1 MSTIEQQQ
9 QMVFYVPGTMWP
21 VGVAIWLDGEYV
33 TSCGQTL
40 AQLQQV
46 KPACELVT
54 FEAAL
59 RAMNDAAKLP
69 VQRISKDEYM
79 EKLEMLPPL
88 DWQFSAG
95 YSSFKMME
103 MYSGNIT
110 DIYVK
115 LGDEHFKLRDHVT
128 LPHSQIMTRVSAF
141 RETESA
147 PVAA

>member
-1 MSTIEQQQ
+1 
-9 QMVFYVPGTMWP
+9 
-21 VGVAIWLDGEYV
+21 
-33 TSCGQTL
+33 
-40 AQLQQV
+40 
-46 KPACELVT
+46 
-54 FEAAL
+54 
-59 RAMNDAAKLP
+59 
-69 VQRISKDEYM
+69 
-79 EKLEMLPPL
+79 MLPPL

>member
-21 VGVAIWLDGEYV
+21 VGVAIWLGREYV
-33 TSCGQTL
+33 TSAGQTL

-59 RAMNDAAKLP
+59 CAMNDAAKLP
-69 VQRISKDEYM
+69 VQHINKDEYR

-88 DWQFSAG
+88 DWQCGVGS
-95 YSSFKMME
+95 SSFKMME

-110 DIYVK
+110 DIYVQV
-115 LGDEHFKLRDHVT
+115 GDEYFKLRDHVT
-128 LPHSQIMTRVSAF
+128 LPHDQIMTRVSAF
-141 RETESA
+141 HQA
-147 PVAA
+147 GLAQVAA